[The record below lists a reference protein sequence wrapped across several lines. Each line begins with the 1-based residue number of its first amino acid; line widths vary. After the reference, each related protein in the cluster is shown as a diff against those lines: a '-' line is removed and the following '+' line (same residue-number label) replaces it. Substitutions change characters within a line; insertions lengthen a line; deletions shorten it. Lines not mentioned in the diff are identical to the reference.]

1 LLNLAFNLFLNGFPR
16 SSAWRKSIK
25 TLFATFN
32 LQLVSKARIKIV
44 SNELNDLQTVVDQIL
59 NIAKENN
66 VKVSGPVPLPRKVLR
81 VTTQKNPSGQGTIT
95 WDRFEMRFYRRLI
108 YLGLNDKALRA
119 LTSIKIPQ
127 SVIIS
132 LDLIS

>member
-1 LLNLAFNLFLNGFPR
+1 M
-16 SSAWRKSIK
+16 
-25 TLFATFN
+25 
-32 LQLVSKARIKIV
+32 VSKARIKIV

-59 NIAKENN
+59 NIARENN
-66 VKVSGPVPLPRKVLR
+66 VKVSGPVPLPRKVLK